1 MKPKNIAVLLTALDY
16 DAQVE
21 TIRGIEEYGKSH
33 GFNIAVFVWFTGPAE
48 RDKQNL
54 GEVNIAFLP
63 DFNLFDG
70 VIVFANAMHHEQ
82 NRKRLEALFEE
93 ATCPI
98 VTIGCK
104 IKNYTN
110 VYTDGYVAMRELM
123 EYLVGEKKL
132 TKIHFVKGFEGNP
145 DGESRYQAYVDV
157 LTEHNIPIVSERVT
171 HGDFYVTG
179 GTLAVKEILDSQIP
193 FPEAIVCANDVMAI
207 IVCDLLM
214 SKGYRVPEDVMITG
228 YDYSVEGQRHSP
240 KMTSIRINFQEL
252 GRTVCQALIDE
263 INSGNVQADI
273 SLPDE
278 VILNESCGYKANDQL
293 IDTQSIFYAA
303 AETIQHKMIHQMILL
318 EKNIMESENF
328 ADWTESVKSFVTQM
342 EITEVYCCV
351 NEDFVENIFELD
363 VMDQEDMSTEERLA
377 YTPNVDVILAY
388 KSGVFKQKS
397 SFDSAYAFD
406 EMFVESETK
415 KTYIFSPFHYLDRTF
430 GYFVFVDSMFPQGN
444 PLYISWLIKM
454 GHSIETI
461 RKQSLLRN
469 ALARLDDMYIKDS
482 LTGVYNRFGMERF
495 FSELK
500 QKCIMSRSMVQLSF
514 IDLDGLKMINDEYGH
529 EEGDRII
536 NAAATILQKCA
547 SKFKVVRYGGDEFVV
562 MGTVRNER
570 EIENYW
576 KNVEQEI
583 NKYNDNAKNK
593 AKLSL
598 SYGYDVFK
606 IGVETHLADY
616 LRITDNKMYENK
628 KSKKESRA

>member
-70 VIVFANAMHHEQ
+70 VIVFANAIHHEQ

-93 ATCPI
+93 VTCPI

-377 YTPNVDVILAY
+377 YTPNVDVILDY

>member
-1 MKPKNIAVLLTALDY
+1 MLD
-16 DAQVE
+16 
-21 TIRGIEEYGKSH
+21 
-33 GFNIAVFVWFTGPAE
+33 
-48 RDKQNL
+48 
-54 GEVNIAFLP
+54 
-63 DFNLFDG
+63 
-70 VIVFANAMHHEQ
+70 
-82 NRKRLEALFEE
+82 
-93 ATCPI
+93 
-98 VTIGCK
+98 
-104 IKNYTN
+104 
-110 VYTDGYVAMRELM
+110 
-123 EYLVGEKKL
+123 
-132 TKIHFVKGFEGNP
+132 
-145 DGESRYQAYVDV
+145 
-157 LTEHNIPIVSERVT
+157 
-171 HGDFYVTG
+171 
-179 GTLAVKEILDSQIP
+179 
-193 FPEAIVCANDVMAI
+193 
-207 IVCDLLM
+207 
-214 SKGYRVPEDVMITG
+214 
-228 YDYSVEGQRHSP
+228 
-240 KMTSIRINFQEL
+240 
-252 GRTVCQALIDE
+252 
-263 INSGNVQADI
+263 
-273 SLPDE
+273 
-278 VILNESCGYKANDQL
+278 
-293 IDTQSIFYAA
+293 
-303 AETIQHKMIHQMILL
+303 
-318 EKNIMESENF
+318 
-328 ADWTESVKSFVTQM
+328 
-342 EITEVYCCV
+342 
-351 NEDFVENIFELD
+351 
-363 VMDQEDMSTEERLA
+363 
-377 YTPNVDVILAY
+377 
-388 KSGVFKQKS
+388 
-397 SFDSAYAFD
+397 FDSAYAFD

-514 IDLDGLKMINDEYGH
+514 IDLDGLKRINDEYGH

-583 NKYNDNAKNK
+583 NKYNENMKNK

>member
-21 TIRGIEEYGKSH
+21 TLRGIEEYGKSH

-93 ATCPI
+93 VACPI

-123 EYLVGEKKL
+123 EHLVGEKKL

-318 EKNIMESENF
+318 EKNIMESESF

-342 EITEVYCCV
+342 EVNEVYCCV

-444 PLYISWLIKM
+444 SLYISWLIKM

-514 IDLDGLKMINDEYGH
+514 IDLDGLKMINDEFGH

-536 NAAATILQKCA
+536 NAAAMILQKCA

-583 NKYNDNAKNK
+583 NKYNENMKNK

-628 KSKKESRA
+628 KSKKES

>member
-318 EKNIMESENF
+318 EKNIMESESF

>member
-21 TIRGIEEYGKSH
+21 TLRGIEEYGKSH

-132 TKIHFVKGFEGNP
+132 TKIHFVKGFAGNP

-318 EKNIMESENF
+318 EKNIMESESF

-514 IDLDGLKMINDEYGH
+514 IDLDGLKRINDEYGH